1 MPGAVRP
8 GQRRAGWIP
17 TELSDAP
24 VHRASAVVA
33 LARPGASRLLAA
45 VAHGVGRDTAF
56 VGAREGLAGPLSL
69 AAGPPLTLRLAT
81 LALALP
87 LSLSLSLLTLG
98 PLALSLALPLSLAL
112 SLTLLPTLRA
122 LTLALALPRSLALA
136 AGTALGLS
144 GPHLARTA
152 FAGATALE
160 ARATAGAAGAWPE
173 ARTAGSRTEA
183 GAAREGAPSVQLAQA
198 LAAQHLQAALAAQ
211 FRSDQHAADDAAHHG
226 LAGIAVLGETRARG
240 RE

>member
-8 GQRRAGWIP
+8 GQKRAGWIP

-87 LSLSLSLLTLG
+87 LSLSLLTLG

>member
-81 LALALP
+81 LALP
-87 LSLSLSLLTLG
+87 LSLSLLTLG

-122 LTLALALPRSLALA
+122 LTLALALPLSLALA

-152 FAGATALE
+152 FAGATTLE

>member
-81 LALALP
+81 LALP
-87 LSLSLSLLTLG
+87 LSLSLLTLG

>member
-1 MPGAVRP
+1 M
-8 GQRRAGWIP
+8 
-17 TELSDAP
+17 
-24 VHRASAVVA
+24 HRASAVVA

-81 LALALP
+81 LALP
-87 LSLSLSLLTLG
+87 LSLSLLTLG

-122 LTLALALPRSLALA
+122 LTLALGLPRSLALA

-152 FAGATALE
+152 AL
-160 ARATAGAAGAWPE
+160 
-173 ARTAGSRTEA
+173 SR
-183 GAAREGAPSVQLAQA
+183 S
-198 LAAQHLQAALAAQ
+198 
-211 FRSDQHAADDAAHHG
+211 
-226 LAGIAVLGETRARG
+226 
-240 RE
+240 